1 MSAGNLG
8 SKESQYLKEKENK
21 EAIANFVNGDND
33 HYKINSIMFGLPPWI
48 ILLFFLMMRCKI
60 FVYLCTCST

>member
-21 EAIANFVNGDND
+21 EAIANFVND
-33 HYKINSIMFGLPPWI
+33 HYKINSFFFWTSPLDRI
-48 ILLFFLMMRCKI
+48 IIISNDEM
-60 FVYLCTCST
+60 